1 MTWKGEYIQK
11 KSVTGKIVSKTQIT
25 AGHFRMGLLCPYIAR
40 NTRPGQFIQV
50 RVSRLYDPLL
60 CRPLAVYRSRGDVF
74 DILFKVVGRGTRILA
89 EKAVGD
95 TIDIIG
101 PLGNGFPVDSD
112 LRRAILVAGG
122 MGVAA
127 LMKLAEEMAE
137 RRITALIGASTR
149 DKIVGE
155 KDLTDLGA
163 EVHIATEDG
172 SAGHKGMVSE
182 LLERVML
189 ETVEHATSLL
199 KLEDSLRIFACG
211 PTPMLKVVARTA
223 ARHNVPA
230 YVSLEERMAC
240 GVGACLGCACQVIAP
255 EGETRYKMVCS
266 DGPVFDAQE
275 ILWK

>member
-1 MTWKGEYIQK
+1 MIWKGKYIQK
-11 KSVTGKIVSKTQIT
+11 RLVTGKIVSKTQI
-25 AGHFRMGLLCPYIAR
+25 ASGHFQMGLLCPYIAR

-74 DILFKVVGRGTRILA
+74 DILFKVVGKGTRLLA
-89 EKAVGD
+89 EKAVGG
-95 TIDIIG
+95 TMDIIG
-101 PLGNGFPVDSD
+101 PLGNGFPVDDD

-127 LMKLAEEMAE
+127 LMKLAEEIAE
-137 RRITALIGASTR
+137 REIIALMGASTR

-155 KDLTDLGA
+155 RDLTALGA

-182 LLERVML
+182 LLEKILPEV
-189 ETVEHATSLL
+189 
-199 KLEDSLRIFACG
+199 EDSASIFACG
-211 PTPMLKVVARTA
+211 PTPMLKVVARIA
-223 ARHNVPA
+223 ARYNIPA

-240 GVGACLGCACQVIAP
+240 GVGACLGCACRVTSP

-266 DGPVFDAQE
+266 DGPIFDAQE
-275 ILWK
+275 ISWK

>member
-1 MTWKGEYIQK
+1 MIRNNKCAQK
-11 KSVTGKIVSKTQIT
+11 RLVTGKIVSKTQIV
-25 AGHFRMGLLCPYIAR
+25 AGHFQMGLLCPYIAR

-74 DILFKVVGRGTRILA
+74 DILFKVVGKGTRILA
-89 EKAVGD
+89 EKAVGG
-95 TIDIIG
+95 TMDIIG
-101 PLGNGFPVDSD
+101 PLGNGFPVDGD

-127 LMKLAEEMAE
+127 LMKLAEEIAE

-149 DKIVGE
+149 GKIVGE
-155 KDLTDLGA
+155 RDLTDLGA

-182 LLERVML
+182 LLEKILL
-189 ETVEHATSLL
+189 EV
-199 KLEDSLRIFACG
+199 EDSASVFACG
-211 PTPMLKVVARTA
+211 PTPMLKVVARIA
-223 ARHNVPA
+223 ACYNIPA

-240 GVGACLGCACQVIAP
+240 GVGACLGCACQVTSP

-266 DGPVFDAQE
+266 DGPIFDAQE
-275 ILWK
+275 ISWK

>member
-1 MTWKGEYIQK
+1 MTRSDKCAQK
-11 KSVTGKIVSKTQIT
+11 RVVTGKIVSKTQIA
-25 AGHFRMGLLCPYIAR
+25 AGHFQMGLLCPYIAR

-74 DILFKVVGRGTRILA
+74 DMLFKVVGRGTRILA

-101 PLGNGFPVDSD
+101 PLGNGFPVDND

-127 LMKLAEEMAE
+127 LMRLAEEMAE

-149 DKIVGE
+149 GKIVGE
-155 KDLTDLGA
+155 KDLADLGA

-182 LLERVML
+182 LLEKILL
-189 ETVEHATSLL
+189 EV
-199 KLEDSLRIFACG
+199 EDSASIFACG
-211 PTPMLKVVARTA
+211 PMPMLKVVARIA
-223 ARHNVPA
+223 ASCNIRA

-240 GVGACLGCACQVIAP
+240 GVGACLGCACQVTSP
-255 EGETRYKMVCS
+255 EGETRYKMVCT

>member
-1 MTWKGEYIQK
+1 MIWKNEYIQS
-11 KSVTGKIVSKTQIT
+11 KSVTGKIVSKTQIV
-25 AGHFRMGLLCPYIAR
+25 AGHFQMGLLCPYIAR
-40 NTRPGQFIQV
+40 NANPGQFIQL
-50 RVSRLYDPLL
+50 RVTRSYDPLL
-60 CRPLAVYRSRGDVF
+60 CRPLAVYRSSEDVF

-95 TIDIIG
+95 TMDIIG
-101 PLGNGFPVDSD
+101 PLGNGFPVDGD
-112 LRRAILVAGG
+112 LRQAILIAGG

-127 LMKLAEEMAE
+127 LMKLAEEIAE
-137 RRITALIGASTR
+137 RKIIALIGASTR

-155 KDLTDLGA
+155 KDLADLGV

-182 LLERVML
+182 LLEKILL
-189 ETVEHATSLL
+189 EM
-199 KLEDSLRIFACG
+199 EDPPSVFACG
-211 PTPMLKVVARTA
+211 PTAMLKVVARIA
-223 ARHNVPA
+223 ARFNIPT

-240 GVGACLGCACQVIAP
+240 GVGACLGCACQVTSS
-255 EGETRYKMVCS
+255 EGETQYKMVCS

>member
-1 MTWKGEYIQK
+1 MTRNNKCAQK
-11 KSVTGKIVSKTQIT
+11 RAVAGKIVSKTQIV
-25 AGHFRMGLLCPYIAR
+25 AGHFQMGLLCPYIAR
-40 NTRPGQFIQV
+40 NTHPGQFIQV

-89 EKAVGD
+89 EKAIGD
-95 TIDIIG
+95 TMDIIG
-101 PLGNGFPVDSD
+101 PLGNGFPVDGD
-112 LRRAILVAGG
+112 LRPAILVAGG

-127 LMKLAEEMAE
+127 LMKLAEEIAE
-137 RRITALIGASTR
+137 RQITALIGASTW

-182 LLERVML
+182 LLE
-189 ETVEHATSLL
+189 EILL
-199 KLEDSLRIFACG
+199 QVEDSARIFACG
-211 PTPMLKVVARTA
+211 PTPMLKVVARIA
-223 ARHNVPA
+223 SRHNIPA

-240 GVGACLGCACQVIAP
+240 GVGACLGCACQVTSP
-255 EGETRYKMVCS
+255 EGEAQYKMVCT